1 MILISHLPFPLLCP
15 RQNAKSLAG
24 PGTYLPFPHIVAS
37 KGTLWENEPNSVQD
51 ELIFQYL
58 LIPKVQADPDPLPQ
72 THGGASN

>member
-1 MILISHLPFPLLCP
+1 ML
-15 RQNAKSLAG
+15 Q
-24 PGTYLPFPHIVAS
+24 

-72 THGGASN
+72 TNRHTPTQFLSSEAQPIIGYLSSMTHRLPKFIKGGAG